1 MRRVLNED
9 MVMNGEHRTVWWE
22 PPSSE
27 GFQRSI
33 LIRKGVNFGS
43 TKSYPDQESTD
54 TRIRTVGQMYRMA
67 RNKMILK
74 RMVIFCHGDWC
85 LSIKVHSYQSHNTF
99 EILFATFLPFLPT
112 FYHAE
117 WCQIIGKPMKDIC
130 WPGNSEQTAKI
141 IKIADF
147 SGWPM
152 RWSSF
157 RASILKR
164 VLGGKSNKFTWS
176 TSISDSQ
183 ESPPRPFFIILPE
196 TGQRDLSRRLH
207 LSSLLIINMFFF
219 SINIFYIKQKNT
231 QNRRHFVQKMAEK
244 LCLPT
249 KKRYLWSKM
258 DYFLSKKDDFVSKIA
273 LFGGF
278 MNFSFWRMMIG
289 QIKVKILKS

>member
-27 GFQRSI
+27 GFQMSI

-183 ESPPRPFFIILPE
+183 DPPRPFFIILPE

-219 SINIFYIKQKNT
+219 QLIFFIL
-231 QNRRHFVQKMAEK
+231 NRKTLKIDVI
-244 LCLPT
+244 
-249 KKRYLWSKM
+249 
-258 DYFLSKKDDFVSKIA
+258 LSKKWQKSYVFQLKNGIYGRRWTIFCRKRMI
-273 LFGGF
+273 LCRKLP
-278 MNFSFWRMMIG
+278 FSVGSWTSAFEEWWLVR
-289 QIKVKILKS
+289 LKLRF